1 MEREQIIALTIAG
14 IEFCLS
20 IACMVMGG
28 VHLNECQNQ
37 AAIFLLVN
45 GGLTLLIIA
54 IVGIT
59 FYSLTSGE
67 CGYRRPCNCD
77 CCDLFP
83 YCLIGVAVLV
93 KLGLSIYG
101 SVVIFGK
108 FETQIHNMYNLKYSN
123 VCFRIIG
130 WYLSRSNLYL
140 CFCDCNNQ
148 LGDCCGFHH
157 LHWCLLLYHVPLGRS

>member
-1 MEREQIIALTIAG
+1 MEREQIIALIIAG

-59 FYSLTSGE
+59 FYSLTSG
-67 CGYRRPCNCD
+67 GCNCD
-77 CCDLFP
+77 FCDLFP
-83 YCLIGVAVLV
+83 YCLIVVAVLV

-130 WYLSRSNLYL
+130 
-140 CFCDCNNQ
+140 
-148 LGDCCGFHH
+148 
-157 LHWCLLLYHVPLGRS
+157 